1 MAAANTYKNSCSV
14 TFFINSV
21 TSVDVYFLIAES
33 YRSGSVT
40 NRANSVSLLAAPN
53 KNWVCI
59 LAKSCPDN
67 QSFGLNDS
75 NSSPETNQRNPG
87 HQQSMSRRQWMMTCV
102 CLSPALSTNA
112 YTFVSVQNADALD
125 KKPWVCRNCQGIGD
139 MCGGTGKWK
148 APNRKRAKDRF

>member
-53 KNWVCI
+53 KN
-59 LAKSCPDN
+59 
-67 QSFGLNDS
+67 
-75 NSSPETNQRNPG
+75 
-87 HQQSMSRRQWMMTCV
+87 
-102 CLSPALSTNA
+102 
-112 YTFVSVQNADALD
+112 
-125 KKPWVCRNCQGIGD
+125 
-139 MCGGTGKWK
+139 
-148 APNRKRAKDRF
+148 